1 MGILILLITLIIFIA
16 KFIIFK
22 GNSECTRK
30 RFLIFSGTVLIIVLS
45 IRNAEVNF
53 GTDLNNYYRLY
64 CRAIESQSLTDFLNT
79 NPFEKGY
86 LILNWLLSRIIKW
99 PQFILFFQAIF
110 CIGMTFRF
118 IFKHSEDVLTSTLG
132 FMAFGLM
139 QFYLTGFR
147 QSIAISICLVA
158 LEMAEN
164 RKLIKFILLIALAV
178 SIHQTAIIFAIAYI
192 LIEMPITKVTIII
205 EFVAVLMLAQSVS
218 KLITFGNDLFDKSY
232 SGTFIGNASGGLINV
247 FLSIS
252 VLGLLYL
259 QLFLKKEEITNI
271 GNKNLT
277 KTVCKINEKYT
288 NLKMMPLLILGTGF
302 YVMRYQALVLE
313 RISLYFTPTLF
324 ILLPQVINTMFEKK
338 SKKMLRMIVLVGMI
352 FLTYWRLRKFPYL
365 TIFNR

>member
-110 CIGMTFRF
+110 CIGMTFRLYLNTL
-118 IFKHSEDVLTSTLG
+118 KMYDVHIRIYGFWFNAVLFDWFQTIYSNIHLFSCVRNGRKSKVDKIYSFDSTSGIHTSNS
-132 FMAFGLM
+132 
-139 QFYLTGFR
+139 YH
-147 QSIAISICLVA
+147 ICYSL
-158 LEMAEN
+158 
-164 RKLIKFILLIALAV
+164 
-178 SIHQTAIIFAIAYI
+178 Y

-232 SGTFIGNASGGLINV
+232 SGTFIGI
-247 FLSIS
+247 
-252 VLGLLYL
+252 L
-259 QLFLKKEEITNI
+259 QED
-271 GNKNLT
+271 
-277 KTVCKINEKYT
+277 
-288 NLKMMPLLILGTGF
+288 
-302 YVMRYQALVLE
+302 
-313 RISLYFTPTLF
+313 
-324 ILLPQVINTMFEKK
+324 
-338 SKKMLRMIVLVGMI
+338 
-352 FLTYWRLRKFPYL
+352 
-365 TIFNR
+365 